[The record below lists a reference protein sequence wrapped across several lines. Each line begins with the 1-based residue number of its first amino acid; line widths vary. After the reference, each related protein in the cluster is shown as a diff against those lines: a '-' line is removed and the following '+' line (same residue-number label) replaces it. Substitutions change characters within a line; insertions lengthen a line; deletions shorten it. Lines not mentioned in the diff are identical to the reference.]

1 MKKDSINLPAIPL
14 RGITIFPNMIIH
26 FDVGREKSISAL
38 EESMLKD
45 SKIFLVSQ
53 IDPEIED
60 PKRNEIYSIGTIC
73 KIKQILKLPKGVTRV
88 LVEGVERAAIID
100 LIDDKKFKEV
110 IVEKIDDDG
119 ITLSESHWGGRYFNT
134 VTYQNLSSHYGQ
146 TFYGY
151 IYTYN
156 GGVTKKMENKL
167 LNATNQNSDQYMT
180 EKAQPIDVQ
189 NQFTLATMD
198 VEASN
203 NNEQSAKPMLLTDKL
218 NTNR

>member
-1 MKKDSINLPAIPL
+1 MNKDSINLPAIPL

-156 GGVTKKMENKL
+156 GGVTKKMESKL

-180 EKAQPIDVQ
+180 EKAKPIDVK

-203 NNEQSAKPMLLTDKL
+203 NNEQSAQPMLLTDKL